1 MTGVRR
7 RAPRQRGIALVLVL
21 WVLTLLTVMAVGMTA
36 AQRTETALSDNH
48 VSGAR
53 FRAAADAAIAFTV
66 LVFAMPPPDAT
77 DPDVSAWLPN
87 GVAVPWRFGGVD
99 LAIRVFNEGS
109 RIDLNQAPPEL
120 LSALLVTLG
129 MEEDPA
135 ASLAAAIVDWRDEDD
150 LSLLNGAEDRDYRDA
165 GRTLGA
171 KDAPFEAVEELMQV
185 LGMTPAI
192 YARLA
197 AEVSVDLEGA
207 GFDERFASAAAIAAT
222 QGIPF
227 EDAQLRIVQRDSPL
241 FEDSSGPRF
250 VDRAGPLYR
259 IEISETG
266 AGSGGRRMEALIE
279 TTPGQQPPYQVRWR
293 RFGLPGAPSA
303 PIDIE
308 ADAG

>member
-1 MTGVRR
+1 LNGVRP
-7 RAPRQRGIALVLVL
+7 RARHQRGIALVLVL
-21 WVLTLLTVMAVGMTA
+21 WVLTLLTVMAVGLTA

-66 LVFAMPPPDAT
+66 LVFAMPPPDAI
-77 DPDVSAWLPN
+77 DPDVSVWLPN

-135 ASLAAAIVDWRDEDD
+135 TSLAAAIVDWRDEDD

-171 KDAPFEAVEELMQV
+171 KDAPFVAVEELMQV
-185 LGMTPAI
+185 LGMTPEI
-192 YARLA
+192 YRRLA
-197 AEVSVDLEGA
+197 PEVSVDLDGA
-207 GFDERFASAAAIAAT
+207 GFDERFASAAAIAAS
-222 QGIPF
+222 QGIPLD
-227 EDAQLRIVQRDSPL
+227 DAQLRVVQRDSPL

-259 IEISETG
+259 IEVAE
-266 AGSGGRRMEALIE
+266 AGLGGGGRRMEALIE
-279 TTPGQQPPYQVRWR
+279 ATPGQQPPYQVRWR
-293 RFGLPGAPSA
+293 RFGLPGAPPA
-303 PIDIE
+303 PIATQ

>member
-1 MTGVRR
+1 MNGLQPI
-7 RAPRQRGIALVLVL
+7 ASGQRGIALVLVL
-21 WVLTLLTVMAVGMTA
+21 WVLTLLTVMAVGLTA

-48 VSGAR
+48 VTGAR

-77 DPDVSAWLPN
+77 DPDVSVWLPN

-99 LAIRVFNEGS
+99 LSIRVFNEGS

-135 ASLAAAIVDWRDEDD
+135 TSLAAAIADWRDEDD
-150 LSLLNGAEDRDYRDA
+150 LSLLNGAEDGDYRDA
-165 GRTLGA
+165 GLTLGA
-171 KDAPFEAVEELMQV
+171 KDAPFVAVEELMQV
-185 LGMTPAI
+185 LGMTPEI
-192 YARLA
+192 YIRLA

-207 GFDERFASAAAIAAT
+207 GFDERYASATAIAAT

-227 EDAQLRIVQRDSPL
+227 EDAQLRVVQRDSPL
-241 FEDSSGPRF
+241 FEDSSGPRV

-259 IEISETG
+259 IEVAEDG
-266 AGSGGRRMEALIE
+266 AGAGGRRMEALIE
-279 TTPGQQPPYQVRWR
+279 AKPGEQPPYQVRWR
-293 RFGLPGAPSA
+293 RFGLPAAPPA
-303 PIDIE
+303 PLDIQ